1 MSGHRSLE
9 IEVEMCLSLI
19 YKREVCEL
27 GEVGEISG
35 RIEGRAGAQGKNP
48 EDSGIY

>member
-1 MSGHRSLE
+1 MSGNRSLE

-19 YKREVCEL
+19 YKREVCKL
-27 GEVGEISG
+27 VGEISG
-35 RIEGRAGAQGKNP
+35 RVEGRAGAQGKNL